1 MGTNNTLFRI
11 IKSMSMN
18 EKRSFKIFCK
28 KHILGDQNKY
38 SILFDSIDNSV
49 SFNEHDIKNTLLVNG
64 YSDKYFSSDK
74 NYLIKTI
81 LKSLNEFHAEKT
93 SELKIKQN
101 LISIE
106 ILFYKGLY
114 EECLNLINKTK
125 RIKLSEESQYLKL
138 ELNKWEKKCLG
149 YSKGLLE
156 AIKTNNLLDNYFEV
170 IKYEKLITDLYYKSY
185 YYKNSIGKI
194 PQETLEK
201 NFKDLF
207 KSSVFKNP
215 EHPKSIHI
223 NIFFYLIY
231 ANYYHVIKERDQEL
245 VYLRKVIGYFDDHEI
260 YKNERPLDYIS
271 IYIRI
276 IDINKN
282 KIESSFYEDLNTL
295 RRFDNILKI
304 QYNVAKE
311 RIFLHTYQAELEHL
325 LNFNQVEKAFK
336 VMTNMQLTFNEKKF
350 NIEPYYLMS
359 IHYLF
364 ASIHCSLGDF
374 SKGLKYVN
382 TILNEFKF
390 NERPKT
396 YIKTEFLNLV
406 IHYELNNY
414 DLVRKGIGHLKKKYK
429 KGLKLNYIEK
439 EILKTILKIIDNP
452 NIINKQVEFFKLNT
466 KIHKKIGVNANKP
479 SIENNYLRY
488 ILLKAKSSHN

>member
-1 MGTNNTLFRI
+1 MGTNRTLYRI

-38 SILFDSIDNSV
+38 SLLFDAIDKSETFDESN
-49 SFNEHDIKNTLLVNG
+49 IKETLLANG

-74 NYLIKTI
+74 NYLTKSI

-114 EECLNLINKTK
+114 EECLNLVNKTK
-125 RIKLSEESQYLKL
+125 RIKLVEESQYLKL

-156 AIKTNNLLDNYFEV
+156 AIKTNNLLDDYFDV

-185 YYKNSIGKI
+185 YYKNSVGKI
-194 PQETLEK
+194 PRQTLEE

-207 KSSVFKNP
+207 KNPVFKQP
-215 EHPKSIHI
+215 DHPKSIHI
-223 NIFFYLIY
+223 NIFYYLIY
-231 ANYYHVIKERDQEL
+231 ANYYNIKKEHDEEL
-245 VYLRKVIGYFDDHEI
+245 EYLRKVIGYFDNHEN
-260 YKNERPLDYIS
+260 YKQERPLDFIS

-282 KIESSFYEDLNTL
+282 KIDSSFYEDLNTL
-295 RRFDNILKI
+295 RKFDNILKI

-311 RIFLHTYQAELEHL
+311 RIFLHSYQAELEHL
-325 LNFNQVEKAFK
+325 LNFNQVEKAYA
-336 VMTNMQLTFNEKKF
+336 VMTDMQQKFIDQKF

-359 IHYLF
+359 INYLF

-382 TILNEFKF
+382 TILNEYKF
-390 NERPKT
+390 NQRPKT
-396 YIKTEFLNLV
+396 FIKTEFLNLV

-414 DLVRKGIGHLKKKYK
+414 DLVRKGITNLKKKYK
-429 KGLKLNYIEK
+429 KGLRLSYVEK
-439 EILKTILKIIDNP
+439 QILKTILKIIDNP
-452 NIINKQVEFFKLNT
+452 NIINKQAEFFKLNT
-466 KIHKKIGVNANKP
+466 KINKKIATTDKFP
-479 SIENNYLRY
+479 SIESNYLRY
-488 ILLKAKSSHN
+488 ILLKAS